1 VGWVACGTDVSEQLN
16 AERRNRLERK
26 HVKEVLESSRKQQ
39 AEIELDELEDAKM
52 RARAIALSLK

>member
-1 VGWVACGTDVSEQLN
+1 MGWDACGTDVSEQLN
-16 AERRNRLERK
+16 AERRNRLERR

-52 RARAIALSLK
+52 MARAIALSLK